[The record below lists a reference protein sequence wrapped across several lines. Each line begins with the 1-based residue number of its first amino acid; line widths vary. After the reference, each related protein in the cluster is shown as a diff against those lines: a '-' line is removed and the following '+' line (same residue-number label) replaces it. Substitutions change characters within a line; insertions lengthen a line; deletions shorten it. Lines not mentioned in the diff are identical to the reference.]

1 MAKYKIEFDEEACIG
16 CGACE
21 AQCQENWVIDIEKQ
35 KAKPKKVLVDDFGC
49 NNSAAEV
56 CPVSAIKLKALK

>member
-21 AQCQENWVIDIEKQ
+21 AQCSANWVLDSEKQ
-35 KAKPKKVLVDDFGC
+35 KAKPKKTNVSDVGC
-49 NNSAAEV
+49 NKDAAEV
-56 CPVSAIKLKALK
+56 CPVNAIKIVSQ